1 MAKDND
7 KGLYLPLRINLDE
20 WEQQLATAGEDLR
33 KSMRKMQAEVRDL
46 KLRYDVEISNAQA
59 NGNTLKVLQLQ
70 TAKLNQLFDLQ
81 KRKVDALN
89 AAYDKSV
96 QETGKMSQ
104 KSLELER
111 TLQKETIAMNKLQ
124 QELNSVGEGIGKK
137 ISNKIA
143 ELSPTFAKARQTVGE
158 LTSTLGQVA
167 TTSQVAAVAL
177 GGVGVAVG
185 TLYAGYKGLEKL
197 TSDIDE
203 LAKAGQQAGDVVYQL
218 RERLQSTYT
227 DAEYLQRVTAL
238 DGSSADALAVSL
250 EKLMRTID
258 KDKEGTSLASQA
270 LHRYGIELKDA
281 SGKAKSYKEIL
292 QEIAKGYQVA
302 VANGEN
308 LQFFESFK
316 GLEQFSHLLAG
327 LDEYN
332 AIAVSTYS
340 NTEKMYE
347 ALHQY
352 DIYSKA
358 AAEAQREL
366 NAIRGGFVSDAAVEN
381 LKNQID
387 AMKAQGKM
395 LQDNKKLWDE
405 YYKTLGGM
413 SNSFTEM
420 GAVGTMVWE
429 SIKTDTLGALKALKD
444 YVSESETLKTVSS
457 GAESLLQAFRSIP
470 IIGKFETPMGAL
482 VRRVAEKQKEFE
494 LQKQMVKLER
504 EEAVKRQKEAA
515 ANAKTGVLNT
525 TKQKTEAE
533 KKKEYEI
540 QKKYQEELFNLTA
553 SEYDKAIYQL
563 EKKKQA
569 YIDEGMSEVQA
580 NEIFTRQKE
589 QVDRQ
594 YYEKLANERKKV
606 TDAAVKEYQR
616 QAEEQKRAQRA
627 AIADAES
634 TLKSNIELIRRMQKE
649 MARGGDWESRL
660 MQWQDNQ
667 YMRKN
672 GIRQSDINAMQAVGV
687 DKIKQL
693 ADSASRLFG
702 QFAPK
707 GQEVQQQPQQVTNN
721 NTVNIDRPIVT
732 DETLLNQLADRVAD
746 KLRPIFAKT
755 ATGNS
760 Y

>member
-59 NGNTLKVLQLQ
+59 SGNTLKVLQLQ
-70 TAKLNQLFDLQ
+70 TSKLTQLFDLQ

-89 AAYDKSV
+89 AAYEKSV
-96 QETGKMSQ
+96 AETGKMSQ

-111 TLQKETIAMNKLQ
+111 TLAKETIAMNKLQ

-158 LTSTLGQVA
+158 LTSTLGQISVA
-167 TTSQVAAVAL
+167 SKTAAVAL

-185 TLYAGYKGLEKL
+185 ALYAGYKGLEKL
-197 TSDIDE
+197 TSDIDD
-203 LAKAGQQAGDVVYQL
+203 LAKAGQQAVDPIYQL
-218 RERLQSTYT
+218 RERLQSTYE
-227 DAEYLQRVTAL
+227 DAEYLHRVAAL
-238 DGSSADALAVSL
+238 DGSSVDALASSL
-250 EKLMRTID
+250 EKLNRTVDND
-258 KDKEGTSLASQA
+258 KDGTSLASQA

-281 SGKAKSYKEIL
+281 TGKAKTYKEQL
-292 QEIAKGYQVA
+292 QAIAKGYKTA

-316 GLEQFSHLLAG
+316 GLDQFSHLLAG

-332 AIAVSTYS
+332 AMAVSTYG
-340 NTEKMYE
+340 NTKKLYDS
-347 ALHQY
+347 LHEY
-352 DIYSKA
+352 GVWVNA
-358 AAEAQREL
+358 VAEAQREL
-366 NAIRGGFVSDAAVEN
+366 NAIKGGFVSETAIEN
-381 LKNQID
+381 LKNQ
-387 AMKAQGKM
+387 
-395 LQDNKKLWDE
+395 
-405 YYKTLGGM
+405 
-413 SNSFTEM
+413 
-420 GAVGTMVWE
+420 V
-429 SIKTDTLGALKALKD
+429 DTLKAEGIVLDKNKELYGEMTKRVGD
-444 YVSESETLKTVSS
+444 LTNEFTNFKSVAAIAWEGIKVDILAGVKAVNEFVNKSETLKKVLEFFANVS
-457 GAESLLQAFRSIP
+457 GPGLVKNILDATGVTERFEQARKQLQVQKDAIKQEREAAEKAQKEKAKNEKTGTLNTETQKTAKDKKKELELQKKYEDELFNTTATEYEKAIRLIEKKRQAFLDE
-470 IIGKFETPMGAL
+470 GLDEVKANELFA
-482 VRRVAEKQKEFE
+482 KQKE
-494 LQKQMVKLER
+494 K
-504 EEAVKRQKEAA
+504 
-515 ANAKTGVLNT
+515 
-525 TKQKTEAE
+525 
-533 KKKEYEI
+533 
-540 QKKYQEELFNLTA
+540 
-553 SEYDKAIYQL
+553 
-563 EKKKQA
+563 
-569 YIDEGMSEVQA
+569 IDQDY
-580 NEIFTRQKE
+580 F
-589 QVDRQ
+589 
-594 YYEKLANERKKV
+594 EKLAKEQQKA
-606 TDAAVKEYQR
+606 TEASVKEYQR
-616 QAEEQKRAQRA
+616 QAEEQKKAQRA
-627 AIADAES
+627 AISDAES

-649 MARGGDWESRL
+649 MAQGGDWQSRL
-660 MQWQDNQ
+660 MQWQDQQ

-672 GIRQSDINAMQAVGV
+672 GIRQTDINAMQSVGV
-687 DKIKQL
+687 DTIKKL

-702 QFAPK
+702 QFAPQ